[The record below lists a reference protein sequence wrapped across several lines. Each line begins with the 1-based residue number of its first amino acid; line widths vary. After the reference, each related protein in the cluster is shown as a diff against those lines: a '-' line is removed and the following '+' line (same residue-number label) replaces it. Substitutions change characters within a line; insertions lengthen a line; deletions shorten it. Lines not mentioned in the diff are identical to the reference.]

1 MIHEG
6 DTISVSTPGGGGY
19 GNAFER
25 DPELVARDVNLGY
38 YTAEEIRERF
48 GVALNPDGSA
58 DFETTFKLRNST

>member
-6 DTISVSTPGGGGY
+6 DTIRVSTPGGGGY

-25 DPELVARDVNLGY
+25 DPELVAKDVNLGY

-48 GVALNPDGSA
+48 GVALNPDGST
-58 DFETTFKLRNST
+58 DFETTFKLRDST